1 MHRGCISLGDVR
13 CDECHQI
20 IPHSECY
27 LVIEEED
34 ATLRLCVDR
43 SLKKDYARYKE
54 DKGERTLTFFPEEY

>member
-20 IPHSECY
+20 IPPSESY
-27 LVIEEED
+27 LVIEGEG
-34 ATLRLCVDR
+34 ATLRLCVGC
-43 SLKKDYARYKE
+43 SLKKGYARYKE